1 MKQEVVELAI
11 QSSAISVKDKIRKI
25 TNNFI
30 FSDSAL
36 EAWHWCCRVY
46 TCTVYTCTVNTLHYK
61 PVHCKCT
68 MLNSKAE

>member
-1 MKQEVVELAI
+1 MKQEVVELVI

-36 EAWHWCCRVY
+36 EAWHWCCTVY
-46 TCTVYTCTVNTLHYK
+46 TCTVYTLHYT